1 MTTLEERAIA
11 KRKAR
16 TTTRE
21 GGDDAERAE
30 KANTLHFDRKKKFE
44 KEWRNKT
51 VKPRTLKISS
61 DNRGIQEQYGEILG
75 LLTGDVFDKASLLLY
90 VIEQ

>member
-21 GGDDAERAE
+21 DRNDAERAE

-44 KEWRNKT
+44 KE
-51 VKPRTLKISS
+51 
-61 DNRGIQEQYGEILG
+61 
-75 LLTGDVFDKASLLLY
+75 
-90 VIEQ
+90 